1 MRAAVTRFLLCMAAL
16 ASLASGAGTVL
27 AEGGVKLPMPAK
39 PAGAAQCVE
48 PVEVMRR
55 EHMHLL
61 DHQRDATVIDGAR
74 TGKYSLVGC
83 MNCHNPVQP
92 DGKILRYED
101 PEHFCA
107 ECHAYTSV
115 RIDCFECHADRG
127 YEPVTT
133 SGFGDS
139 KNLTAATLQL
149 RVEADDD

>member
-1 MRAAVTRFLLCMAAL
+1 MRAAAPKFLLRLAAL
-16 ASLASGAGTVL
+16 AWLVAGAGAAL
-27 AEGGVKLPMPAK
+27 AEGRVSVPAPAK
-39 PAGAAQCVE
+39 PAGAEQCVE

-61 DHQRDATVIDGAR
+61 DHQRDATVIDGVR
-74 TGKYSLVGC
+74 DGKYSLVGC

-92 DGKILRYED
+92 DGEIVRYED

-127 YEPVTT
+127 YEPVTQ
-133 SGFGDS
+133 GALDDG
-139 KNLTAATLQL
+139 KNLTAATLRL
-149 RVEADDD
+149 RLEADGD

>member
-1 MRAAVTRFLLCMAAL
+1 MRAAASNLLLHLAAL
-16 ASLASGAGTVL
+16 TWLVAGAGTAL
-27 AEGGVKLPMPAK
+27 AEGRVSVPSPAK
-39 PAGAAQCVE
+39 PAGATQCVE

-55 EHMHLL
+55 EHMRLL

-74 TGKYSLVGC
+74 DGKYSLVGC

-92 DGKILRYED
+92 GGEILRYED

-127 YEPVTT
+127 YEPVTQGALGND
-133 SGFGDS
+133 SGL
-139 KNLTAATLQL
+139 NAATLRL
-149 RVEADDD
+149 RVEADGD